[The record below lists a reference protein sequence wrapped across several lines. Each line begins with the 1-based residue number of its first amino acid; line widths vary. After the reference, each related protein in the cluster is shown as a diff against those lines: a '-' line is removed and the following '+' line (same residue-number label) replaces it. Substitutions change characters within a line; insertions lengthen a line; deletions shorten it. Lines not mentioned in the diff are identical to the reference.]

1 MVMGEDERREPREEK
16 PRSPERRRLLK
27 AAAIAAAASIL
38 SPVAR
43 AAAGGGGGGGA
54 SDGPYYEYFY
64 IDDPKLVEEYSRYGL
79 VLEVNGRKCVANPLL
94 PDRCMAYVKPY
105 EQDRFQFRPPGSTED
120 FEARCIRC
128 GLCYFQC
135 HMEGYGAIRLL
146 SLNEGGLKG
155 FGTPVID
162 DHMHRPCNF
171 CLECTTVCP
180 TDAIRPILQMACERA
195 RKEAREKGEKPP
207 TCDRSLVPNYPD
219 LVEEARMGIAMIDPD
234 LCWAWNSGDCKSC
247 AKACP
252 YGAIVFDFWFN
263 EWGVHTRVKA
273 TIKIDEKTGK
283 VKVETPCVGCGL
295 CVAACPVVGAAI
307 HVLPVDEYVRRYMN
321 FKNTG
326 MRYDKYL
333 EMIRR
338 IEDTDPQKAVVR
350 DMYVNAY
357 YILNRR
363 GLIKEKIKE

>member
-1 MVMGEDERREPREEK
+1 MGGEARTKTGREASPKSNERRQ
-16 PRSPERRRLLK
+16 LLK
-27 AAAIAAAASIL
+27 TLAIVAAASLL
-38 SPVAR
+38 SPLASSSGDR
-43 AAAGGGGGGGA
+43 AAAQ

-64 IDDPKLVEEYSRYGL
+64 IDGDVGLEEQLSAYGL
-79 VLEVNGRKCVANPLL
+79 IIEVNGRKCVANPLL

-105 EQDRFQFRPPGSTED
+105 QQDRFAFHPPGSTED

-135 HMEGYGAIRLL
+135 HMAGYGAIRLR
-146 SLNEGGLKG
+146 SLNEAGLKG
-155 FGTPVID
+155 FGIPVID
-162 DHMHRPCNF
+162 DHINRPCNF

-180 TDAIRPILQMACERA
+180 TNAIRPILQLACERA
-195 RKEAREKGEKPP
+195 RREAEARGEKPP
-207 TCDRSLVPNYPD
+207 VCDRALVPNYPD
-219 LVEEARMGIAMIDPD
+219 LVEEARMGVAMIDPD

-273 TIKIDEKTGK
+273 TVKIDEKTGE

-295 CVAACPVVGAAI
+295 CVSACPVGGAAI
-307 HVLPVDEYVRRYMN
+307 HVLPVEEYVKRYMN

-326 MRYDKYL
+326 MRYDEYI

-338 IEDTDPQKAVVR
+338 VEDTDPEKTVIR
-350 DMYVNAY
+350 DMYVNGY

-363 GLIKEKIKE
+363 GLAKEKIKT